1 MVNVKKVDMTIMYTL
16 LKNKYVFLSLLIK
29 YFVINAHKTPISM
42 YDDKEIIT
50 YIILNL
56 IKLPIN
62 IMSETEKKLLMYII
76 KAETNIAIIE

>member
-1 MVNVKKVDMTIMYTL
+1 MTIMYTL
-16 LKNKYVFLSLLIK
+16 LKISMFLSLLIK

-62 IMSETEKKLLMYII
+62 IMSETEKSYLCTLLRQSLI
-76 KAETNIAIIE
+76 